1 MTQDFILFPKI
12 GECSYVSCYC
22 EENVWKLCEQVKKN
36 NPGELPKCYSVFV
49 SNAGRTVPLWRQ
61 KAGRGDDKVV
71 IWDYHVFFMHCVG
84 PNRCLVYDLDTTL
97 PFPTYFH
104 KYVTETFRSD
114 LALRPEHHRNCL
126 RRIARHDDQ
135 EFSNQSIINVM
146 EKFVKT
152 VNAMDETILVPSRLM
167 DRQVGDSTDT
177 VPVSPKNFHHGHS
190 KSKKRDTVRE
200 YLNSADLLKL
210 YNMLNLVKNDLLWA
224 RNDTTEEAVKQEKS
238 TGELSTNLVKEE
250 QASKS
255 GETKEEVATVK
266 GHVRRPSTISMSSSN
281 SVSTLS
287 DSESEISNEN
297 DSGIESERRRD
308 LDKSQELAKQFRTHL
323 LGLYRSLE
331 QMTEAANYLTA
342 RYQSDVGPV

>member
-1 MTQDFILFPKI
+1 MKLMFFFWAFFLF
-12 GECSYVSCYC
+12 
-22 EENVWKLCEQVKKN
+22 NL
-36 NPGELPKCYSVFV
+36 
-49 SNAGRTVPLWRQ
+49 
-61 KAGRGDDKVV
+61 
-71 IWDYHVFFMHCVG
+71 
-84 PNRCLVYDLDTTL
+84 
-97 PFPTYFH
+97 
-104 KYVTETFRSD
+104 
-114 LALRPEHHRNCL
+114 
-126 RRIARHDDQ
+126 
-135 EFSNQSIINVM
+135 
-146 EKFVKT
+146 
-152 VNAMDETILVPSRLM
+152 
-167 DRQVGDSTDT
+167 QVGDSTDT